1 MDPSIMLEP
10 NRLFFFATRMNQGW
24 LVAVTMARVPEK
36 FSFAYG
42 ETIWKSIAAA
52 IVPRFLWP
60 DKPEAGGKSNLKR
73 FWGYDIVGYSM
84 NIGPFG
90 EAYANFDKAG
100 GVVYMFFYGLFFNFV
115 LSSILKLAEKR
126 PSIVLWLPFLFY
138 YSIGVETDLLSTMGS
153 LIKGLI
159 FTWIVFKVFQIAF
172 RIDL

>member
-1 MDPSIMLEP
+1 
-10 NRLFFFATRMNQGW
+10 
-24 LVAVTMARVPEK
+24 
-36 FSFAYG
+36 
-42 ETIWKSIAAA
+42 
-52 IVPRFLWP
+52 
-60 DKPEAGGKSNLKR
+60 
-73 FWGYDIVGYSM
+73 M

-153 LIKGLI
+153 LIKGLMVA
-159 FTWIVFKVFQIAF
+159 WIVLKVFQIAF